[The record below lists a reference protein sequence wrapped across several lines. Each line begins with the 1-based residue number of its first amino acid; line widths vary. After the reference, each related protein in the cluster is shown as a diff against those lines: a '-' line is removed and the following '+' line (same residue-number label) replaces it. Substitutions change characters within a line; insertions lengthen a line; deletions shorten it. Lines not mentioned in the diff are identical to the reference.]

1 MSELEDFHER
11 RLIGTLKAL
20 VELLHQHRVEKWANW
35 FEGDL
40 ADYLAAQGTPRQIAR
55 QRAVVEHVL
64 TAFGGMSTFGQL
76 RLTDETGE
84 PLAEANHR
92 LQSLS
97 IHLWAAAR
105 SVQGMLVSAES
116 G

>member
-20 VELLHQHRVEKWANW
+20 VELLRQHRVEKWANW

-40 ADYLAAQGTPRQIAR
+40 ADYMAAQGAGQIAR

-64 TAFGGMSTFGQL
+64 TALGGMSTFGQL
-76 RLTDETGE
+76 RLTDEAGE
-84 PLAEANHR
+84 PLAEANQR

-105 SVQGMLVSAES
+105 SVQGMLVSAEA
-116 G
+116 GR